1 VTTESNNNTHQKTG
15 GEIKDKINLH
25 QTERIT
31 GGLLATT
38 TTNSKYEN
46 RPIRP

>member
-1 VTTESNNNTHQKTG
+1 MKDSN
-15 GEIKDKINLH
+15 NLH
-25 QTERIT
+25 QTDRIT
-31 GGLLATT
+31 GGLLAIT